1 MTSLCSICH
10 SKPSEVSCPCLS
22 PAPVFCAGC
31 YTDHCNA
38 SEGPHSAKA
47 LDRHPLSP
55 RLESKY
61 QMLERYSAALKELEQ
76 LTKTQVRQAQRLAGE
91 LESESERKSEA
102 ILVKELDVACE
113 VLGRGLST
121 AYQAAA
127 SAIELMGIADVPMKI
142 RQDLAESTEKII
154 RMEEERNRL
163 KRDLQAKLG
172 MGEEEKASVETLR
185 KDCAELKEANAKLIV
200 RLGRVENECG
210 KLRGERDRAQ
220 ERMRALNQKTQYL
233 EHEHDQRDRREPAK
247 DFATADA
254 AQTVCPTCQINTW
267 PSNDPWRVAAMSKT
281 PELATFMSDFCSE
294 TCYER
299 FRKELGYG
307 SWLSSLLGS

>member
-10 SKPSEVSCPCLS
+10 SKPSEVSCPCLF

-91 LESESERKSEA
+91 LENESERKSEA

-172 MGEEEKASVETLR
+172 IGEEEKASVETLR
-185 KDCAELKEANAKLIV
+185 KDCAESDNNSFTRDWLAF
-200 RLGRVENECG
+200 LGLSRAEGSKC
-210 KLRGERDRAQ
+210 KADSASRQSGERVWEAKRGAGPGAGKDAGTQSKDAVLRA
-220 ERMRALNQKTQYL
+220 
-233 EHEHDQRDRREPAK
+233 
-247 DFATADA
+247 
-254 AQTVCPTCQINTW
+254 
-267 PSNDPWRVAAMSKT
+267 
-281 PELATFMSDFCSE
+281 
-294 TCYER
+294 
-299 FRKELGYG
+299 
-307 SWLSSLLGS
+307 